1 MGQEVILDMDF
12 MVPAGIRL
20 DLAEG
25 LYDYSMKSALVYR
38 GVRRSN
44 DRRFNK
50 FNLKDQHVVISVG
63 NQQK

>member
-20 DLAEG
+20 DLSDG
-25 LYDYSMKSALVYR
+25 LYVYFMKSNLVYR

-44 DRRFNK
+44 DRRFNR
-50 FNLKDQHVVISVG
+50 LT
-63 NQQK
+63 